1 MENNL
6 VYGTLFIILIF
17 IGLSKYSSQ
26 KEENTRLRIY
36 KIESELE
43 HDEKLFQ
50 KMLKEVEGVEVD
62 WDYSGIGTKKRRI
75 EQLKREKILL
85 ESKRTRLH
93 IFFF

>member
-6 VYGTLFIILIF
+6 IYGILLIILILVC
-17 IGLSKYSSQ
+17 IKQYSSL
-26 KEENTRLRIY
+26 KEENTRLRIH

-75 EQLKREKILL
+75 EQLKKERTQL
-85 ESKRTRLH
+85 ESKKKRLH
-93 IFFF
+93 IFFY